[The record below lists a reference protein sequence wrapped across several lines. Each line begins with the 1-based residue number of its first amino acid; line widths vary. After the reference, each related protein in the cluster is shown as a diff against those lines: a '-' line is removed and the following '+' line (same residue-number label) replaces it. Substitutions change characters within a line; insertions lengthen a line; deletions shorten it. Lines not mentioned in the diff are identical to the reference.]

1 MIKHNNFAI
10 IEFVSIMTALI
21 AICSYVIGIEELS
34 YEIVFNIVFFLAL
47 AVVSSTAFV
56 LKEIYL

>member
-1 MIKHNNFAI
+1 MIKHNDFAI
-10 IEFVSIMTALI
+10 IEFVSIMTGLI

-34 YEIVFNIVFFLAL
+34 YEIVFNIVFFLTL